1 MAGDNMAVIPEKT
14 IGRLSL
20 YRRILG
26 RLLTE
31 RRSHLHSHD
40 LASLSGS
47 TAAQVRRDLM
57 TIGYSGSP
65 ARGYDVQ
72 GLIRLIDEMLDG
84 PEVMPI
90 GLVGVG
96 NLGRAVL
103 TYFSGRRPNL
113 KIVAAFDDDPDKVGR
128 LVGGCPVHRVSEV
141 ERVVREERIRI
152 GVVAVPAEVA
162 QKVADLLVAGGVR
175 GILNFAP
182 VALRVPRNVHVEDQ
196 DLTMSMDKVAYY
208 ARTGPVGDQEERRD
222 ER

>member
-1 MAGDNMAVIPEKT
+1 MPVVPEKT
-14 IGRLSL
+14 VGRLSL
-20 YRRILG
+20 YRRIL
-26 RLLTE
+26 E
-31 RRSHLHSHD
+31 RVRNEHRSHVHSHE
-40 LASLSGS
+40 LAAISGS

-57 TIGYSGSP
+57 LIGYSGSP
-65 ARGYDVQ
+65 AKGYDVQ
-72 GLIRLIDEMLDG
+72 GLIELIDTMLDG
-84 PEVMPI
+84 PEVQPI

-113 KIVAAFDDDPDKVGR
+113 RIVAAFDDDPEKVGR
-128 LVGGCPVHRVSEV
+128 LVAGCPIYRVSEV
-141 ERVVREERIRI
+141 DRVVHEERIRI

-182 VALRVPRNVHVEDQ
+182 VALRVPKNVHVEDQ
-196 DLTMSMDKVAYY
+196 DLTMSMEKVAYY
-208 ARTGPVGDQEERRD
+208 ARTGPAGDQEERRD

>member
-1 MAGDNMAVIPEKT
+1 MTVIPEKT
-14 IGRLSL
+14 VGRLSL

-26 RLLTE
+26 RLLME
-31 RRSHLHSHD
+31 RRSHLHSHE
-40 LASLSGS
+40 LAALSGNR
-47 TAAQVRRDLM
+47 AAQVRRDLM
-57 TIGYSGSP
+57 LIGYSGSP
-65 ARGYDVQ
+65 AKGYDVQ
-72 GLIRLIDEMLDG
+72 GLTQLIDAMLDG
-84 PEVMPI
+84 PEDQPI

-103 TYFSGRRPNL
+103 TYFSGRRPHL

-128 LVGGCPVHRVSEV
+128 LVAGCPIYRVSEV
-141 ERVVREERIRI
+141 ERVVQEERIRI

-196 DLTMSMDKVAYY
+196 DLTMSMEKVAYY
-208 ARTGPVGDQEERRD
+208 ARTGPAGAEEECRD